1 MDAASAVAMEGP
13 DSSCARTAPHPEGR
27 NQSHAARDG
36 RLCGAVEHISGLA
49 SFRGGEQFVNRT
61 TRHVT
66 VSSDSRGRLS
76 VDGRHNAP
84 TGAKW
89 TSCAASV
96 GRNDCGK
103 SAYLAGYLVAASV

>member
-1 MDAASAVAMEGP
+1 MDAASAVALEGP
-13 DSSCARTAPHPEGR
+13 DSSCAWTAPHPEGR

-49 SFRGGEQFVNRT
+49 SFRRGEQFVHGT
-61 TRHVT
+61 TRQFT

-84 TGAKW
+84 TGSKFA
-89 TSCAASV
+89 SRAASV
-96 GRNDCGK
+96 GRNDYGK
-103 SAYLAGYLVAASV
+103 SGRLVAASI

>member
-1 MDAASAVAMEGP
+1 MDAASAVALEGP

-49 SFRGGEQFVNRT
+49 SFRRGEQFVNGT
-61 TRHVT
+61 TRYVT

-76 VDGRHNAP
+76 VDGRSNP
-84 TGAKW
+84 STGSKSA
-89 TSCAASV
+89 SCAASFD
-96 GRNDCGK
+96 GNDYGK
-103 SAYLAGYLVAASV
+103 SGYIAGYLVAASV